1 VKNRLPWRDLL
12 VDAPDSRGTT
22 DLDLIPS
29 KRRTYSGIIS
39 PQRRSFL
46 KLSSSILGLGLTAC
60 LLAGF
65 TSLTSVIES
74 YASVELERLRG
85 SRDNEIRQLD
95 NLSALWSYYRH
106 RYIVDGR
113 VVSWDEQGITTSE
126 GQGYAMLRAVW
137 SNDRPTFDRVWS
149 WTKQYLQ
156 IRDDKL
162 FAWKWKGKVLS
173 RHSATDAD
181 QDIALALILAS
192 RRFDQPA
199 YEKEGLAILTSIWEL
214 EILRVKSQF
223 YVTAGD
229 WALYEEYPVIH
240 VAYLAPYAY
249 EVFATVDPHHP
260 WHLLINSSYE
270 LLRWIYEVK
279 QLPVPPETLYL
290 DKARKEILL
299 TNPTKKAPAVFS
311 YDAFP
316 LFWRVALDAT
326 WFGRANGELRDKMLA
341 FFIREWHQRGKFLD
355 RYTLEGAPLSSY
367 EGLPLYASVHALAR
381 AQGHDLARL
390 LSEIKLAPLHTTA
403 LEAKPLPY
411 YLHNWLWFDQAITL
425 HQARHYDEFLGF
437 LRPFDFIGFSAHVP
451 WELLVVTLMLFLT
464 ARWYSILKL
473 AFLLCGIA
481 LCVRYLHWR
490 LFNTLNFMET
500 GGLFISLSLWFSELY
515 AFSTVL
521 LLAIQVGIGRR
532 WAPRTLPS
540 IPDGYAP
547 TVDVLI
553 PIYSESREIL
563 EKTLIAAAAMDYP
576 HKHLYVL
583 DDSHRDDVARL
594 TARFQATYL
603 KGPRQ
608 HAKAGNLNH
617 ALKQTTGEL
626 VAVFDTDHIPATT
639 FLKETVPYFVD
650 PKVGFV
656 QTPHHFYNHDIFQRA
671 LATSPRIP
679 NEQDLFNHAIQGRRD
694 HWNGAFFVGS
704 GAVFRRAALAELN
717 GFTLMSITEDIH
729 TSQHLHARG
738 WTSVFV
744 DKDLAVGLTAEN
756 LASHIGQRRRWMLGC
771 LQIFFKDNPLVC
783 RGLPFR
789 HRLGYFASLYYF
801 LFPIARVVFWIT
813 PLYFLLFHLHPIL
826 SDVSILLAYLLP
838 FLLVLPMM
846 SSVLHPGWPRLLWS
860 TVYESTIC
868 FPLFRSMF
876 DLFLP
881 SRLGFKVTPK
891 GLLSGRRSFDWRS
904 SVTLL
909 LAAVITLGAIGKGLW
924 EFWYFGIEKDAY
936 FFNLAWAMINAFGLV
951 AGLFM
956 AWEKP
961 RRRTEERILKAL
973 PLVLTADGFSRWET
987 SHDISLTG
995 LSFHET
1001 TCTPLPPVLEVTVKG
1016 QFPFTCRAGVVY
1028 HERLSRRRARCGLK
1042 FLHPD
1047 GAQQRHLV
1055 LTLFADPT
1063 TWQEAHANRIRSNI
1077 AMAGHLLAGLC
1088 TSLRPD
1094 RLRRRRMPRQA
1105 SCRLIEART
1114 GERSLTAIVRDCSE
1128 QGLGVI
1134 VVGRTIPDAG
1144 AWLFALNVD
1153 QQTVCRLVYKKRVFP
1168 LVWRLGFHV
1177 TTASHPSS
1185 GALAHGSTVCK
1196 P

>member
-1 VKNRLPWRDLL
+1 MDFLTSKSRTLAGIFSPPRLSLREFT
-12 VDAPDSRGTT
+12 S
-22 DLDLIPS
+22 LIIWLG
-29 KRRTYSGIIS
+29 RTAG
-39 PQRRSFL
+39 
-46 KLSSSILGLGLTAC
+46 

-65 TSLTSVIES
+65 TCLTSTGES
-74 YASVELERLRG
+74 HASVDRELRGG
-85 SRDNEIRQLD
+85 SRDSEIRQLD

-106 RYIVDGR
+106 RYIIDGR

-137 SNDRPTFDRVWS
+137 SNDRPTFDRVWA
-149 WTKQYLQ
+149 WTKQHLQ

-162 FAWKWKGKVLS
+162 FAWKWKGKALS
-173 RHSATDAD
+173 LHSASDAD
-181 QDIALALILAS
+181 QDIALALVLAS

-199 YEKEGLAILTSIWEL
+199 YEKEALAILTSIWDL
-214 EILRVKSQF
+214 EILPVKSRL

-229 WALYEEYPVIH
+229 WAMYEEYPVIH

-249 EVFATVDPHHP
+249 EVFAAVDRHHA
-260 WHLLINSSYE
+260 WHRLIDSSYE
-270 LLRWIYEVK
+270 LLRWIYDVK

-290 DKARKEILL
+290 DKDRERILL
-299 TNPTKKAPAVFS
+299 THPKKKEPAVFS

-326 WFGRANGELRDKMLA
+326 WFGRATGELRNKMLA
-341 FFIREWHQRGKFLD
+341 FFVREWQEHGRFLD

-367 EGLPLYASVHALAR
+367 EGLPLYASVHALAL
-381 AQGHDLARL
+381 AQDHVLARL
-390 LSEIKLAPLHTTA
+390 LSETKLAPLHTKA
-403 LEAKPLPY
+403 LAAKPIPY
-411 YLHNWLWFDQAITL
+411 YLHNWLWFDRAVTL
-425 HQARHYDEFLGF
+425 QQARHYDEFLGF

-451 WELLVVTLMLFLT
+451 WELFAVTVILFLT
-464 ARWYSILKL
+464 ARWHPILKL
-473 AFLLCGIA
+473 AFLLCA
-481 LCVRYLHWR
+481 VSLCLRYLHWR
-490 LFNTLNFMET
+490 LFNTLNFMEA
-500 GGLFISLSLWFSELY
+500 GGLFISLSLWCAELY

-521 LLAIQVGIGRR
+521 LLAIQVGIGWRR
-532 WAPRTLPS
+532 APRISPPMSHGFAPS
-540 IPDGYAP
+540 
-547 TVDVLI
+547 VDVLI
-553 PIYSESREIL
+553 PIFSESCEIL
-563 EKTLIAAAAMDYP
+563 EKTLIGAAAMDYP

-594 TARFQATYL
+594 TSRFQATYL

-608 HAKAGNLNH
+608 HAKAGNLNR
-617 ALKQTTGEL
+617 ALAQTTGEL
-626 VAVFDTDHIPATT
+626 IAVFDTDHIPATT
-639 FLKETVPYFVD
+639 FLKETIPHFID
-650 PKVGFV
+650 PKLGFV
-656 QTPHHFYNHDIFQRA
+656 QTPHHFYNQDIFQRA
-671 LATSPRIP
+671 LAPSPRIP
-679 NEQDLFNHAIQGRRD
+679 NEQDLFNHAIQGGRD
-694 HWNGAFFVGS
+694 QWNGAFFVGS

-717 GFTLMSITEDIH
+717 GFNLMSITEDIH

-756 LASHIGQRRRWMLGC
+756 LASHIVQRRRWMLGC
-771 LQIFFKDNPLVC
+771 LQIFFKDNPLIC

-801 LFPIARVVFWIT
+801 FFPIARVVFWIT

-838 FLLVLPMM
+838 FILVLPTM
-846 SSVLHPGWPRLLWS
+846 SSVLRPGWPRLLWS
-860 TVYESTIC
+860 TVYESTVC

-876 DLFLP
+876 DLVLP

-904 SVTLL
+904 SAPLL
-909 LAAVITLGAIGKGLW
+909 LAATITLVAIGKGLW

-936 FFNLAWAMINAFGLV
+936 FFNLGWAMINAIGLV

-961 RRRTEERILKAL
+961 RRRKEERVLKPL
-973 PLVLTADGFSRWET
+973 PLLLTADGFSREAT

-1001 TCTPLPPVLEVTVKG
+1001 SCTPLPFLMEVSVKG
-1016 QFPFTCRAGVVY
+1016 QIPFTCRARVVY
-1028 HERLSRRRARCGLK
+1028 HEPVSKRLARCGLE

-1047 GAQQRHLV
+1047 EEQQRHMV

-1063 TWQEAHANRIRSNI
+1063 TWQNAHARRIRSNI
-1077 AMAGHLLAGLC
+1077 VMVGHLLAGLL
-1088 TSLRPD
+1088 TSLRSD
-1094 RLRRRRMPRQA
+1094 RLRRRRTPRRA
-1105 SCRLIEART
+1105 ACCLIEART
-1114 GERSLTAIVRDCSE
+1114 GERSRIVIVRDWSE

-1134 VVGRTIPDAG
+1134 LLGRTIPDADP
-1144 AWLFALNVD
+1144 WLFSVNVD
-1153 QQTVCRLVYKKRVFP
+1153 QQTVCRLVYRKRVFP
-1168 LVWRLGFHV
+1168 LFWRLGFHV
-1177 TTASHPSS
+1177 TTPSHPSS
-1185 GALAHGSTVCK
+1185 RPLA
-1196 P
+1196 

>member
-1 VKNRLPWRDLL
+1 M
-12 VDAPDSRGTT
+12 
-22 DLDLIPS
+22 
-29 KRRTYSGIIS
+29 SGIFS
-39 PQRRSFL
+39 FERSSLRKFPSL
-46 KLSSSILGLGLTAC
+46 ILRLGLTASW
-60 LLAGF
+60 LACF
-65 TSLTSVIES
+65 SSLTSVSES
-74 YASVELERLRG
+74 HASIDLERLRG

-95 NLSALWSYYRH
+95 DLSALWSYYRH

-113 VVSWDEQGITTSE
+113 VVSWDEQAITTSE

-137 SNDRPTFDRVWS
+137 SNDRSTFDRVWS
-149 WTKQYLQ
+149 WTKQNLQ
-156 IRDDKL
+156 IRNDKL
-162 FAWKWKGKVLS
+162 LAWKWKGKVLS
-173 RHSATDAD
+173 SHSATDAD

-192 RRFDQPA
+192 RRFDQLA

-229 WALYEEYPVIH
+229 WAMYEDYPVIH

-249 EVFATVDPHHP
+249 EVFAAVDPHHP

-270 LLRWIYEVK
+270 LLRWIYDVK

-299 TNPTKKAPAVFS
+299 THPTKKNPAVFS

-326 WFGRANGELRDKMLA
+326 WFGRANSNLRDRMLA

-355 RYTLEGAPLSSY
+355 RYTLEGVPLSSY

-390 LSEIKLAPLHTTA
+390 LSEIKLAPLHTKA

-411 YLHNWLWFDQAITL
+411 YLHNWLWFDRAVTL
-425 HQARHYDEFLGF
+425 QQARHYDEFLGF

-451 WELLVVTLMLFLT
+451 WELFTVTLLLFLM
-464 ARWYSILKL
+464 ARWHSILKL

-490 LFNTLNFMET
+490 LFYSLNFMEA
-500 GGLFISLSLWFSELY
+500 GGPFISLSLWFAELY

-521 LLAIQVGIGRR
+521 FLAIQVGIGWR

-540 IPDGYAP
+540 MPDGFAP
-547 TVDVLI
+547 SVDVLI
-553 PIYSESREIL
+553 PIYSESCEIL
-563 EKTLIAAAAMDYP
+563 EKTLIAAAAMEYP

-583 DDSHRDDVARL
+583 DDSHRDDVAHL
-594 TARFQATYL
+594 TSRFQATYI

-617 ALKQTTGEL
+617 ALGQTTGEL
-626 VAVFDTDHIPATT
+626 IAVFDTDHIPATS

-650 PKVGFV
+650 PKLGFV
-656 QTPHHFYNHDIFQRA
+656 QTPHHFYNQDIFQRA
-671 LATSPRIP
+671 LSTSPRIP
-679 NEQDLFNHAIQGRRD
+679 NEQDLFNHAIQGGRD
-694 HWNGAFFVGS
+694 HWHGAFFVGS

-717 GFTLMSITEDIH
+717 GFNLMSITEDIH

-744 DKDLAVGLTAEN
+744 DKDLTVGLTAEN
-756 LASHIGQRRRWMLGC
+756 LASHIVQRRRWMLGC
-771 LQIFFKDNPLVC
+771 LQIFFKDNPLLC

-789 HRLGYFASLYYF
+789 HRLGYFASQYYF

-826 SDVSILLAYLLP
+826 ADVSILVAYLLP
-838 FLLVLPMM
+838 FILVLPMM
-846 SSVLHPGWPRLLWS
+846 STVLRPGWPRLLWS
-860 TVYESTIC
+860 TLYESTIC

-876 DLFLP
+876 DLLLP
-881 SRLGFKVTPK
+881 RRLGFKVTPK
-891 GLLSGRRSFDWRS
+891 GLLSERRSFDWRS

-909 LAAVITLGAIGKGLW
+909 IAAAITLVAIGKGLW

-936 FFNLAWAMINAFGLV
+936 FFNLAWATTNAIGLV

-961 RRRTEERILKAL
+961 RRRKEERVLKAL
-973 PLVLTADGFSRWET
+973 PIALAADGFSRQEM

-1001 TCTPLPPVLEVTVKG
+1001 SCTPLPPLMEVSVKG
-1016 QFPFTCRAGVVY
+1016 RIPFTCQARVIY
-1028 HERLSRRRARCGLK
+1028 HEPLSRYRTRCGLE
-1042 FLHPD
+1042 FLYPNEE
-1047 GAQQRHLV
+1047 QKRHLV

-1063 TWQEAHANRIRSNI
+1063 TWREVHANRIRSNLV
-1077 AMAGHLLAGLC
+1077 MVGHLLAGLF
-1088 TSLRPD
+1088 TSVRPD
-1094 RLRRRRMPRQA
+1094 RLRRRRTPRQA
-1105 SCRLIEART
+1105 ACRFIEAQT
-1114 GERSLTAIVRDCSE
+1114 GDRSLTALVQDYSE
-1128 QGLGVI
+1128 QGIGVL
-1134 VVGRTIPDAG
+1134 VLGRTIPDAG
-1144 AWLFALNVD
+1144 PWFFSASTI
-1153 QQTVCRLVYKKRVFP
+1153 QHTVCHLVYRKRVFP
-1168 LVWRLGFHV
+1168 SVWRLGFQV
-1177 TTASHPSS
+1177 TTPSHC
-1185 GALAHGSTVCK
+1185 LARAVAQESTVCK